1 MDLDEYIS
9 RLKSSS
15 ATPGGGS
22 ASAISSIF
30 AASLN
35 SMASL
40 LSTGKPKLSA
50 YENDFKRISEESDN
64 IIEKLKALSNED
76 EKSFQGIMD
85 ALHMDKADKNRRNAI
100 DLAIQ
105 NSVGVSWGIAK
116 ISIHNMENA
125 LFLCEHGNRNL
136 ITDSITAA
144 YMAYATV
151 HTSLNNIKINLKFQ
165 KSVDFKAEELLK
177 LKFFMQTVESV
188 MEKVTKIESSVIP

>member
-35 SMASL
+35 SMAAL

-50 YENDFKRISEESDN
+50 YENDFKQISEESDN

-85 ALHMDKADKNRRNAI
+85 ALHMDKADKNRRTAI
-100 DLAIQ
+100 DMAIQ
-105 NSVGVSWGIAK
+105 NSIGW
-116 ISIHNMENA
+116 
-125 LFLCEHGNRNL
+125 R
-136 ITDSITAA
+136 
-144 YMAYATV
+144 
-151 HTSLNNIKINLKFQ
+151 Q
-165 KSVDFKAEELLK
+165 
-177 LKFFMQTVESV
+177 
-188 MEKVTKIESSVIP
+188 